1 MKTSSPSLLKF
12 KRPII
17 WSASLLAIYLIY
29 YFFGALS
36 MKQEPTKENLKQ
48 YLDSYTSSN
57 VPGLQYMVV
66 DANDTLFQYSGGWAD
81 IQNQK
86 RIQPDTTLMVYSMTK
101 TFTAVAILQ
110 LVEDGKINLDDE
122 MDMYLPDTPYQG
134 KHITIRQ
141 LLSHTAGIPNPI
153 PLRWIHLAEEDAN
166 FDTDAALAQVLRDNP
181 ELDSEPGEVFSYSN
195 IGYWLL
201 GEVIEK
207 ASGQPYRD
215 YVRENILAPLQ
226 IPQGE
231 MDFVILD
238 PELHAKG
245 YLARFS
251 FTNLAKGFVTDSKFW
266 GAYEGNWLMLKSN
279 YLNSSATGGLLGTPH
294 GFSLFLQDQLRAES
308 VLLNPESRKLLIS
321 QQTDNAG
328 NLIPMTLGWHIG
340 ETDGVL
346 YYFKEGGGGGFHSE
360 MRIYPS
366 LNIATLVMVNSTDF
380 NSNRFLNN
388 VDSIFLNERQK

>member
-1 MKTSSPSLLKF
+1 
-12 KRPII
+12 
-17 WSASLLAIYLIY
+17 
-29 YFFGALS
+29 
-36 MKQEPTKENLKQ
+36 
-48 YLDSYTSSN
+48 
-57 VPGLQYMVV
+57 
-66 DANDTLFQYSGGWAD
+66 
-81 IQNQK
+81 
-86 RIQPDTTLMVYSMTK
+86 
-101 TFTAVAILQ
+101 
-110 LVEDGKINLDDE
+110 
-122 MDMYLPDTPYQG
+122 MYLPDTPYQD

-166 FDTDAALAQVLRDNP
+166 FDSDAALAQVLRDNP

-308 VLLNPESRKLLIS
+308 VLLNPESRKFLIS